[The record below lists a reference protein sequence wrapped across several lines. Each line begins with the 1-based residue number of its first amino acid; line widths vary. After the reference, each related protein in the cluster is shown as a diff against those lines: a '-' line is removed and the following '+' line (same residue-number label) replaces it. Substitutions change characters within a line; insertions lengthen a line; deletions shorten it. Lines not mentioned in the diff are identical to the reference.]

1 MGGFRE
7 SLPAPTFL
15 AEVEASPLLKATS
28 SMLSHTS
35 ALLNLCMGETV
46 RGTHSLKVPA
56 SKLKLE
62 GILRPILKFL
72 PKDLYF

>member
-1 MGGFRE
+1 
-7 SLPAPTFL
+7 
-15 AEVEASPLLKATS
+15 
-28 SMLSHTS
+28 
-35 ALLNLCMGETV
+35 MGETV